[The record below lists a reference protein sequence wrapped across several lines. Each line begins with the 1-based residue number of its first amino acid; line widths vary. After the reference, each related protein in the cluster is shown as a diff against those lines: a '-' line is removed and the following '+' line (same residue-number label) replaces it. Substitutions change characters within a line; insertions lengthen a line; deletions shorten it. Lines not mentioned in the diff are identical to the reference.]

1 MKKTNRLLPA
11 VAGIALSVG
20 AGFAPLASA
29 APATFTID
37 SDHTYPSFEAD
48 HFGVSVW
55 RGKMNKSS
63 GTVVLDRAARTGS
76 VTVVTDLSSIDF
88 GHDKLNGWA
97 TSPEFFDIAK
107 YPQATYNGTLTAFSN
122 GAPTKVVGTLTLH
135 GVTKPV
141 VLTINSFNCKPHPM
155 LKREWCGADA
165 LATFKRDDFG
175 LDAGKTY
182 GFNMDVTLRIQV
194 EAVIDEPAAAT
205 QK

>member
-1 MKKTNRLLPA
+1 MTTTNRLLPA
-11 VAGIALSVG
+11 LAGLTLTG
-20 AGFAPLASA
+20 AMACAAPASA
-29 APATFTID
+29 APATYTID

-76 VTVVTDLSSIDF
+76 VTVVTDLNSIDF
-88 GHDKLNGWA
+88 GQDKLNGWA
-97 TSPEFFDIAK
+97 TSSEFFDAAK
-107 YPQATYNGTLTAFSN
+107 YPQATYTGTLTAFAN
-122 GAPTKVVGTLTLH
+122 GAPTKVIGNLTLH

-155 LKREWCGADA
+155 YKREWCGADA

-194 EAVIDEPAAAT
+194 EAVIDEATPAT

>member
-1 MKKTNRLLPA
+1 MNTMTRLLPA
-11 VAGIALSVG
+11 LAGLALTG
-20 AGFAPLASA
+20 GMACATPATA
-29 APATFTID
+29 APATYTID
-37 SDHTYPSFEAD
+37 ADHTYPSFEAD

-76 VTVVTDLSSIDF
+76 VTIVTDLSSIDF

-97 TSPEFFDIAK
+97 TSSEFFDTAK
-107 YPQATYNGTLTAFSN
+107 YPQATYIGTLTAFAN
-122 GAPTKVVGTLTLH
+122 GAPTKVIGNLTLH

-141 VLTINSFNCKPHPM
+141 VLTINSFNCKQHPM
-155 LKREWCGADA
+155 FKREWCGADA
-165 LATFKRDDFG
+165 LATFKRDEFG

-194 EAVIDEPAAAT
+194 EAVIDEAMPTA